1 MTFDIFSFHMKKQ
14 DDTVAMK
21 NDIAFIK
28 KQLEIA
34 KNRFENES
42 DSDLVDSCIFEINS
56 LQAKYRYL
64 LKLAKQKNKAI

>member
-1 MTFDIFSFHMKKQ
+1 MKKQ
-14 DDTVAMK
+14 DDKVAMK
-21 NDIAFIK
+21 NDIAYIK

-42 DSDLVDSCIFEINS
+42 DSDLVDSCIFEINA

-64 LKLAKQKNKAI
+64 LKLAKQKDKAI

>member
-14 DDTVAMK
+14 DDKVAMK
-21 NDIAFIK
+21 NDIAYIK

-42 DSDLVDSCIFEINS
+42 DSDLVDSCIFEINA

-64 LKLAKQKNKAI
+64 LKLAKQKDKAI

>member
-1 MTFDIFSFHMKKQ
+1 MKKP
-14 DDTVAMK
+14 DDKAAMK

-42 DSDLVDSCIFEINS
+42 DSDLVDSCIFEINA

-64 LKLAKQKNKAI
+64 LKLAKQKDKAI